1 MSEGEAQV
9 LPGRS
14 DEAGWRRLFEEWD
27 PRLRGYLVRLLP
39 DARDAEEV
47 TLETFALAWRTGERF
62 RGGKVSTWLF
72 GIATNLAR
80 NRRRGWLRRVAR
92 FAGLVPEVHDAGI
105 EDTSRADE
113 VARSVRDAVQGLPE
127 DLRAPLIL
135 TAFEGFSQHEA
146 AESLGLSAKAVEHRV
161 SRAREILRRKLG

>member
-1 MSEGEAQV
+1 MNEGEAQV

-14 DEAGWRRLFEEWD
+14 DEAGWRLLFEEWD
-27 PRLRGYLVRLLP
+27 PRLRGYLVRFLP

-47 TLETFALAWRTGERF
+47 TVETFALAWSTGERF
-62 RGGKVSTWLF
+62 RGGKISTWLF

-80 NRRRGWLRRVAR
+80 NRRRVWLRRVAR
-92 FAGLVPEVHDAGI
+92 FAGLVPAVHDTAV
-105 EDTSRADE
+105 EDASRTDE

-135 TAFEGFSQHEA
+135 TAFEGFSQQEA
-146 AESLGLSAKAVEHRV
+146 AETLGLSAKSVEYRV
-161 SRAREILRRKLG
+161 SRARDILRRTLR